1 VAGNTKNQMTKL
13 NKLELVEKIRHS
25 DGFTLSEKSELI
37 ELINH
42 NKRYGL
48 VWEEK
53 NENAELEL
61 LDRIPVLSEDIGKA
75 IINSSNK
82 DVPNHVLIEGDN
94 LHALTSLCFTHENKI
109 DFIYIDPPY
118 NTGNKDF
125 KYNDSFVD
133 KEDSYRHSKWLSF
146 ISKRLRLAKRL
157 LKDTGIIFISIDDN
171 EIAQLKLLCDEIFL
185 QENFVAK
192 LPTIM
197 NLKGNQ
203 DQFGFAGTHEYS
215 IVYAKNLTKA
225 KFHEFNVDD
234 ESMESWEQD
243 EIGYYK
249 KGATL
254 IATGEDAPR
263 EKRPRM
269 FYPILINN
277 KTCLIEVIS
286 DEEHANLYDEKKKIF
301 NDDYLLELKNKYE
314 KKDYTVLLPTNDIKG
329 YSRWR
334 WGWNIENKAR
344 FQTDVIILKTKNGF
358 SLYKKQRPEL
368 NELPSK
374 KPKSIFYKPEYSS
387 GNGTSQVKQILSD
400 KKFNN
405 PKPLDLIKDF
415 IQIGSNKTSL
425 ILDFFAGSGTTLHA
439 TMQLN
444 AQDGGTRQC
453 VMITNNENNICE
465 EVTYE
470 RNKRVIN
477 GYKKPNGESVT
488 GLTQNNLRY
497 FKTTFVGRERTLK
510 NKRQLTQLS
519 TDVLRIKENCYTEI
533 KGAKNIRIFNEANL
547 YLIIVFEDISIPKA
561 VEIIQDVSRENT
573 IKVYVFSEE
582 KDPYTEDFYE
592 VLNRIEL
599 CALPDAIYKAYQHI
613 LPKKKREVNQ
623 ELNAPENSQNNI

>member
-1 VAGNTKNQMTKL
+1 MKKL

-25 DGFTLSEKSELI
+25 EGFTLSEKSELI

-61 LDRIPVLSEDIGKA
+61 LDKLPVLSEEVGKA
-75 IINSSNK
+75 IINKSVK
-82 DVPNHVLIEGDN
+82 DAPNHVLIEGDN

-109 DFIYIDPPY
+109 DLIYIDPPY

-125 KYNDSFVD
+125 KYNDTFVD

-157 LKDTGIIFISIDDN
+157 LKDTGVIFISIDDN

-215 IVYAKNLTKA
+215 MVYSKNSIKA
-225 KFHEFNVDD
+225 KFNEFNIDD
-234 ESMESWEQD
+234 ESMESWEED

-263 EKRPRM
+263 EKRPKM

-277 KTCLIEVIS
+277 ETSLIELIS
-286 DEEHANLYDEKKKIF
+286 DAEHSNLYDEKGKIF
-301 NDDYLLELKNKYE
+301 NDRYLLELKNKYE
-314 KKDYTVLLPTNDIKG
+314 KKGYSFLLPTNDTNG

-334 WGWNIENKAR
+334 WGWNNENKIK
-344 FQTDVIILKTKNGF
+344 FQTDVIVLKTKRGF

-405 PKPLDLIKDF
+405 PKPLELIKDF
-415 IQIGSNKTSL
+415 LQIGTNKASV
-425 ILDFFAGSGTTLHA
+425 ILDYFAGSGTTLHA

-444 AQDGGTRQC
+444 AEDGGSRQC
-453 VMITNNENNICE
+453 ILVTNNENNICE

-470 RNKRVIN
+470 RNKRVIQ
-477 GYKKPNGESVT
+477 GYTKPNGENVA
-488 GLTQNNLRY
+488 GLLKNNLRY
-497 FKTTFVGRERTLK
+497 FKMAFVGRERTLK

-519 TDVLRIKENCYTEI
+519 TDVLRVKESCYTEI
-533 KGAKNIRIFNEANL
+533 KGAKSIRIFNEDKL
-547 YLIIVFEDISIPKA
+547 YLIVVFDDIAIPEA
-561 VEIIQDVSRENT
+561 VEIIQQLPIESI

-582 KDPYTEDFYE
+582 QDPYTEDFYE
-592 VLNRIEL
+592 VLDKIQL
-599 CALPDAIYKAYQHI
+599 CSLPDAIYKAYQHI
-613 LPKKKREVNQ
+613 LPKKKRTEV
-623 ELNAPENSQNNI
+623 EEINASPNLSN

>member
-1 VAGNTKNQMTKL
+1 M
-13 NKLELVEKIRHS
+13 NKPELIKKIKES
-25 DGFTLSEKSELI
+25 NLFNSEEKSRLI

-53 NENAELEL
+53 TEDAEQEL
-61 LDRIPVLSEDIGKA
+61 LDKIPVLSEDVSKA
-75 IINSSNK
+75 IINQSVK
-82 DVPNHVLIEGDN
+82 DIPNHILIEGDN
-94 LHALTSLCFTHENKI
+94 LHALTTLCFTHENKI
-109 DFIYIDPPY
+109 DVIYIDPPY

-125 KYNDSFVD
+125 KYNDTFVD

-146 ISKRLRLAKRL
+146 MSKRLRLAKRL
-157 LKDTGIIFISIDDN
+157 LKSTGVIFISIDDN
-171 EIAQLKLLCDEIFL
+171 EMAQLKLLCDEIFL

-215 IVYAKNLTKA
+215 MVYAKNSIRA
-225 KFHEFNVDD
+225 SFNEFDIDD
-234 ESMESWEQD
+234 ESIESWQQD
-243 EIGYYK
+243 ELGYFK

-263 EKRPRM
+263 EKRPKM

-277 KTCLIEVIS
+277 KTSLIELIS
-286 DEEHANLYDEKKKIF
+286 DSEHSNLFDEKNRMF
-301 NDDYLLELKNKYE
+301 NDEYLLELKNKYE
-314 KKDYTVLLPTNDIKG
+314 SKDYTFLLPTNDTNG

-334 WGWNIENKAR
+334 WGWNNANKIK
-344 FQTDVIILKTKNGF
+344 FQTDVIVLKTKKGF

-387 GNGTSQVKQILSD
+387 GNGTSQVKQILCD
-400 KKFNN
+400 KRFNN
-405 PKPLDLIKDF
+405 PKPLELIKDF
-415 IQIGSNKTSL
+415 LQIGTKKTSI
-425 ILDFFAGSGTTLHA
+425 ILDFFAGSGTSLHA
-439 TMQLN
+439 TIQLN
-444 AQDGGTRQC
+444 AEDGGNRQC
-453 VMITNNENNICE
+453 ILVTNNENKICE

-477 GYKKPNGESVT
+477 GYISEKGTKVE
-488 GLTQNNLRY
+488 GLSENNLRY
-497 FKTTFVGRERTLK
+497 FKTSFVGRERTLK
-510 NKRQLTQLS
+510 NKRQLCQLS

-533 KGAKNIRIFNEANL
+533 KATKNIRIFNEGEL
-547 YLIIVFEDISIPKA
+547 YLIVVFDDISIPNA
-561 VEIIQDVSRENT
+561 VEVIQKLPEKSM

-582 KDPYTEDFYE
+582 QDPYTEDFYE
-592 VLNRIEL
+592 VLDKIEL

-613 LPKKKREVNQ
+613 LPKKKRKEMEEINAA
-623 ELNAPENSQNNI
+623 LNLFN